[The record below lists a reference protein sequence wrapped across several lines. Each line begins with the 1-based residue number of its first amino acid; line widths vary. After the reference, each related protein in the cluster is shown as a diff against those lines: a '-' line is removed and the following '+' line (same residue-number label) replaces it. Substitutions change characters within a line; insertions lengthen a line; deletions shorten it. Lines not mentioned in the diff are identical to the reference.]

1 MIFDRDQY
9 GKGSIKPDENSR
21 CQNCNDQKNLHR
33 WNLIFLKVFTNRVVV
48 FFSDAAPIMTYR
60 FIDQTMQPGPLVSL
74 KCATRGSPTPKI
86 TWTLNG
92 RDLPKTSTG

>member
-1 MIFDRDQY
+1 MNPQQCWKAKLESAYSFILKY
-9 GKGSIKPDENSR
+9 SEIIV
-21 CQNCNDQKNLHR
+21 C
-33 WNLIFLKVFTNRVVV
+33 FLTC
-48 FFSDAAPIMTYR
+48 FSLFLDAAPIMTYR

-92 RDLPKTSTG
+92 RDLPKTGGTGG